1 MSLLHNKH
9 YITNVIERVK
19 YTNLVRRRDDIFKW
33 AGKVSAAVGMYNDK
47 RIMNGCHVQPNDF

>member
-9 YITNVIERVK
+9 YITNVTERVT

-33 AGKVSAAVGMYNDK
+33 AGKY
-47 RIMNGCHVQPNDF
+47 QPQSVCTMISTS